1 MDVKDFFTEEQKALI
16 KSAIEKAEH
25 KTSGEIRLHLEN
37 DCKGDAVER
46 AVVLFHRLRM
56 EKTKQ
61 RNAVLFYLAVNH
73 KKLAVVGDEGIHQKV
88 SDAFWTKVKDHMIAR
103 FKTGQY
109 TEGLCEGIDMA
120 GVEMKKHFPHDK
132 DTINELPDD
141 ISFGN

>member
-1 MDVKDFFTEEQKALI
+1 MDVKEFFTEEQKALI

-73 KKLAVVGDEGIHQKV
+73 KKLAVVG
-88 SDAFWTKVKDHMIAR
+88 R
-103 FKTGQY
+103 
-109 TEGLCEGIDMA
+109 
-120 GVEMKKHFPHDK
+120 
-132 DTINELPDD
+132 
-141 ISFGN
+141 